1 MPDVTVT
8 PSTTSVTVA
17 GATQVLVP
25 SQPYESSTMFSDMVG
40 NAYPFN
46 TVVGTGANPSGG
58 LISFTGATE
67 GNWGTAAMAVGT
79 YGGQARV
86 GIHAAP
92 TAAGQVSRIQNWGL
106 GNFDMSCRC
115 IITQGATTL
124 RTFFGYGVTHGP
136 DDTSVGQ
143 RFMLADGAG
152 FVAYGISG
160 YWELQYNYTTID
172 EDTGERILHE
182 STVVST
188 ASPTDYHNLRF
199 VVTDGPTS
207 LRWYIDEVLV
217 REVTS
222 NFQPIASG
230 TGVTPGIEIRDK
242 AAGGTGTLGICSV
255 DWMKV
260 TYTGDRL
267 P

>member
-25 SQPYESSTMFSDMVG
+25 SQPYESSTMFSDMIG

-46 TVVGTGANPSGG
+46 TVVGVGANGAG
-58 LISFTGATE
+58 AISFTGSATD
-67 GNWGTAAMAVGT
+67 NWGTASMSVGT
-79 YGGQARV
+79 YGSQARV

-92 TAAGQVSRIQNWGL
+92 TSTGTVNRIQQWGS
-106 GNFDMSCRC
+106 GNFDLSTRC
-115 IITQGATTL
+115 VITQGATTI
-124 RTFFGYGVTHGP
+124 RTFFGYGITHGP

-152 FVAYGISG
+152 FVAYGNSG
-160 YWELQYNYTTID
+160 FWELQINYTTLD

-188 ASPTDYHNLRF
+188 ASPNEYHNLRL
-199 VVTDGPTS
+199 VVTDGPAS
-207 LRWYIDEVLV
+207 VRWYIDEVLV
-217 REVTS
+217 REMTS
-222 NFQPIASG
+222 NFPPINA
-230 TGVTPGIEIRDK
+230 TVTPSIEIRDK

>member
-46 TVVGTGANPSGG
+46 TVVGTAANQSGG
-58 LISFTGATE
+58 LISFTGAATDS
-67 GNWGTAAMAVGT
+67 WGICAMAVGT
-79 YGGQARV
+79 YGGQARA

-92 TAAGQVSRIQNWGL
+92 TASGAVTRFYNWGL
-106 GNFDMSCRC
+106 GNFDISTRC
-115 IITQGATTL
+115 VITQAASTL

-152 FVAYGISG
+152 FVAYGNSG
-160 YWELQYNYTTID
+160 FWELQINYTTLD

-188 ASPTDYHNLRF
+188 ASPNDWHNLRL

-207 LRWYIDEVLV
+207 VRWYIDEVLV
-217 REVTS
+217 REMTS
-222 NFQPIASG
+222 NFPPIVSS
-230 TGVTPGIEIRDK
+230 VDPGIEIRDK